1 VEVEGETKGRR
12 RRESEEWTGE
22 RVGVISDL
30 TRGNR
35 RCKRTTHG
43 PTRPVRVMGCITG

>member
-1 VEVEGETKGRR
+1 MERR

-43 PTRPVRVMGCITG
+43 PQDLLELWVV